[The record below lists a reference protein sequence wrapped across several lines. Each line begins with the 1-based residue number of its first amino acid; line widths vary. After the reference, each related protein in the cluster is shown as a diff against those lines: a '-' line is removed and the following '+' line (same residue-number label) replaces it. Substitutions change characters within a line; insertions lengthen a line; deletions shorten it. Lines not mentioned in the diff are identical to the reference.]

1 MLTHPTLDQLR
12 ALKLD
17 GMADAFVELEQ
28 QDAARDLS
36 HGEWLALLLDRE
48 IANRTSKRTHIRLR
62 AARLRY
68 SQAAVE
74 DVNYRAQ
81 RQLDKALFQQLATCR
96 WIAEKRNLLIG
107 GKCGLGK
114 TWLACALAQ
123 RACRE
128 GYRAYYARMPRLF
141 AQLELGHGDGSFAR
155 LFRMLTKVDLLLI
168 DDLGP
173 DRLTAGQ
180 RRDLMEIVEERHGRS
195 STLIASQLPVKAW
208 HDLIGEPTYAD
219 AILDRLVHNAYRLE
233 LEGPRSMRQDEP
245 DGEEAQASSTATP
258 AASNGKSA
266 KGARK

>member
-17 GMADAFVELEQ
+17 GMADAFLELQQ
-28 QDAARDLS
+28 QDAARDLT
-36 HGEWLALLLDRE
+36 HAEWLALLLDRE
-48 IANRTSKRTHIRLR
+48 IANRTTKRTQIRLR
-62 AARLRY
+62 AARLRH
-68 SQAAVE
+68 SQASVE

-81 RQLDKALFQQLATCR
+81 RQLDKTLFQQLATCR
-96 WIAEKRNLLIG
+96 WIAEKRNLLVT

-128 GYRAYYARMPRLF
+128 GYRAYYARAPRLF
-141 AQLELGHGDGSFAR
+141 AQLELAHGDGSFHR
-155 LFRMLTKVDLLLI
+155 LFRTLTKIDLLIL

-173 DRLTAGQ
+173 DRLNAGQ
-180 RRDLMEIVEERHGRS
+180 RHDLMEIVEDRHGRS

-208 HDLIGEPTYAD
+208 HDLIGDPTFAD
-219 AILDRLVHNAYRLE
+219 AILDRIVHNAYRLE
-233 LEGPRSMRQDEP
+233 LEGSRSMRETDP
-245 DGEEAQASSTATP
+245 DAEVHAASAAMP
-258 AASNGKSA
+258 VASNGKSA